1 MGAMSVLFLMGIL
14 SSIFIFFITIFI
26 VIVAY
31 SVMSY
36 VFESMALRL
45 MTKNLWNK
53 EGMRVWIPFYNKS
66 IFGKIVGYKA
76 LGMISS
82 CLTLIS
88 FLLSMYFFFYQQLKM
103 VLFLVLLLMLII
115 TFILDT
121 FIAHRI
127 YMNVSPRYG
136 DILTATTILS
146 LGLLRP
152 LFLFL
157 VRNKFHD
164 IKTY

>member
-36 VFESMALRL
+36 VFETMALRT
-45 MTKNLWNK
+45 MTKN
-53 EGMRVWIPFYNKS
+53 EGIRIWIPFYNKS
-66 IFGKIVGYKA
+66 IFGEIVGYKA

-103 VLFLVLLLMLII
+103 VLFLILLLILIN

-121 FIAHRI
+121 FIVHRI

-136 DILTATTILS
+136 DVLTATTILS

-164 IKTY
+164 IKNDN